1 MSDSPRE
8 PSPVPKPVMA
18 PELLD
23 EVAALLGE
31 IAVDRVHP
39 DIRPH
44 GAGIDPDWLREAVA
58 EQYGLL
64 GRALRERP

>member
-8 PSPVPKPVMA
+8 PSPVSKPVMA

-39 DIRPH
+39 DIRPPAV
-44 GAGIDPDWLREAVA
+44 GLDPDWLRAAVA

-64 GRALRERP
+64 GRALREHP